1 MTGPLVN
8 PFAKPKNRP
17 QVKVHLD
24 SEILL
29 PIAQDEWPTGGESV
43 SREKAW
49 LSKHFMVQQF
59 APVRGWVRL
68 TVNRPEVGEHGSW
81 KAEITWAE
89 LMLCKREC
97 GYADRDAIEIL
108 PHDRDVVDVSS
119 MRHIWLLPDPEAVP
133 CIWRTKP
140 EKRTPFRKP
149 TAEEQAERMKLIA
162 ELEKLKGQESGPVPK
177 PPTQATPPQ
186 E

>member
-8 PFAKPKNRP
+8 PFARPKNRP

-29 PIAQDEWPTGGESV
+29 PIDKGDWPDSV
-43 SREKAW
+43 PVSTREKVW

-68 TVNRPEVGEHGSW
+68 TVNRPEVGEDGSW
-81 KAEITWAE
+81 KAEITWDE
-89 LMLCKREC
+89 LMRCKREC

-108 PHDRDVVDVSS
+108 PHDRDVVHEAN
-119 MRHIWLLPDPEAVP
+119 MRHIWLLPDPGAIP
-133 CIWRTKP
+133 CIWRAKP

-162 ELEKLKGQESGPVPK
+162 ELEKLKGQESGPAPE
-177 PPTQATPPQ
+177 PPTRPTPPQ